1 MTYELKNS
9 RTGEAAEYRTTV
21 DISEKDGMLTFAFTC
36 ENSRCYCP
44 YSGYNKLHSCGDAVE
59 LLIGSDP
66 ERRFYYELELSP
78 NNDLMIGYMEY
89 QGEEDGRPKL
99 GLNFVDDCFITST
112 AEKTENGYKAT
123 FRFPREKILSGD
135 GEVYFNAYRLETDG
149 GEEMNKRLF
158 SLNPVMRTWFHT
170 PDKYVKLGDYVE
182 N

>member
-1 MTYELKNS
+1 
-9 RTGEAAEYRTTV
+9 
-21 DISEKDGMLTFAFTC
+21 MLTLNEIRNVNFRKANFGGYRAEDVEAFIDEVQLSYDTLLR
-36 ENSRCYCP
+36 ENAELVK
-44 YSGYNKLHSCGDAVE
+44 KLEVLAAK
-59 LLIGSDP
+59 
-66 ERRFYYELELSP
+66 LE
-78 NNDLMIGYMEY
+78 EY
-89 QGEEDGRPKL
+89 QGEEDGRPRL

-123 FRFPREKILSGD
+123 FRFPREKILTGD
-135 GEVYFNAYRLETDG
+135 GEVFFNAYRLETDG